1 MKNRPA
7 IAMLVTRMTSS
18 INVAQ
23 INIVTA
29 DPARERTA
37 DQRRPIHSNPQMDRK
52 SAGNSN
58 ADEMVNVQ
66 YIEYFKFAM
75 LRMCPSNKTDV
86 KLQLHTMRRTF
97 FRTLGVLNKSKN
109 VTLFSFPFSY
119 SIIADFLKE
128 S

>member
-1 MKNRPA
+1 MLFKYIGGKYPTPVLKLRKFCRNYDFKNHLP
-7 IAMLVTRMTSS
+7 
-18 INVAQ
+18 
-23 INIVTA
+23 
-29 DPARERTA
+29 RESTA
-37 DQRRPIHSNPQMDRK
+37 DQRRPIHSNPQMERK

-66 YIEYFKFAM
+66 YIEYFRFAM
-75 LRMCPSNKTDV
+75 LRMCPSNKTEV

-119 SIIADFLKE
+119 SIIADF
-128 S
+128 